1 MTLIIHMIRTAKIP
15 FFQSTATPPLLLRA
29 LTVMAVGI
37 AGPFSPLGAAVGP
50 VPLPWNYFPWLA
62 ATLLSYF
69 ILTQLA
75 KLRYIRRFAIW
86 L

>member
-1 MTLIIHMIRTAKIP
+1 MTLTIHMIRTAKIP
-15 FFQSTATPPLLLRA
+15 FFQSTATPPLLLT

-37 AGPFSPLGAAVGP
+37 AVPFSPPGAAVGL
-50 VPLPWNYFPWLA
+50 VPSPWNDFPRLA
-62 ATLLSYF
+62 ATLLSDC

-75 KLRYIRRFAIW
+75 KLWYIRRFAIW